1 MKPNRVAPTLGKIL
15 ALTLP
20 AAACG
25 GAIDTDG
32 FERAACGDAGGL
44 AHLADLRLAQPADA
58 LVLRR
63 RDMGGGTH
71 SDAETFGAPCE
82 AAPDRPACQAAVEA
96 ATSEAGFRLGQCV
109 QLCDEG
115 FLIVNRGQEV
125 TVVDTT
131 EGVLELLGEIDTRG
145 EALLVAT
152 LGGYTVRCA
161 DERGGTKIV
170 GDGHEVLAT
179 RITRDCD
186 PVETTLYR
194 LHVSKDGQIRE
205 LETEVLDSQ
214 SGVCIGRRPEGL
226 RDARLAAGADP
237 IGRYWARVAHLEAAS
252 VHAFAALRRE
262 LAHHGAP
269 ASMLR
274 RAERAMRDEVRHA
287 SITRRLASRHGVV
300 APRPRVERRPVRE
313 LEAIAIENAAEG
325 CVRETFGALV
335 GLWQARTAR
344 DPEVRRAMGRIARD
358 EIRHAS
364 LAWAVDEWARARLS
378 AEARSRVESARREA
392 LEGLGRSGNGGP
404 APALVASAGLPDARS
419 ERALARRFRDAVEV
433 RESAG

>member
-1 MKPNRVAPTLGKIL
+1 MKPNRVAPTLGRIL

-32 FERAACGDAGGL
+32 FSRAPCGDGGGL
-44 AHLADLRLAQPADA
+44 AHLADLRLAQPADV

-63 RDMGGGTH
+63 RDMGGDTH
-71 SDAETFGAPCE
+71 SDAEIFGAPCE
-82 AAPDRPACQAAVEA
+82 AAPDRPACQAAVAA

-115 FLIVNRGQEV
+115 FLVVNRGQEV
-125 TVVDTT
+125 TVVDTR

-152 LGGYTVRCA
+152 LDGYTVRCA
-161 DERGGTKIV
+161 DERGGTKVV

-179 RITRDCD
+179 RITKDCD

-194 LHVSKDGQIRE
+194 LHVSRDGQIRE
-205 LETEVLDSQ
+205 LETEVVDSQ

-226 RDARLAAGADP
+226 RHAPLAADADP

-269 ASMLR
+269 ARLLR

-287 SITRRLASRHGVV
+287 AVTRRLASRHGVV
-300 APRPRVERRPVRE
+300 APRPRVDRRAVRD
-313 LEAIAIENAAEG
+313 LEAIAAENAAEG

-344 DPEVRRAMGRIARD
+344 DPDVRRAMGRIARD

-378 AEARSRVESARREA
+378 VEARARVESARREA
-392 LEGLGRSGNGGP
+392 LDALDRPRSNEP
-404 APALVASAGLPDARS
+404 PVALASAVGLPDRRS
-419 ERALARRFRDAVEV
+419 AQALARRFREAVAD
-433 RESAG
+433 RAG